1 MKRTDEKALVESINQ
16 LMDRKPEPIGA
27 RLHGIDQQLGSMDR
41 RLEHL
46 EYKSDVLT
54 TEVRLANSK
63 RSRVAAVQNYT
74 PEQLWLLEEI
84 KMDKDPM
91 RKRA

>member
-1 MKRTDEKALVESINQ
+1 
-16 LMDRKPEPIGA
+16 MDRKPEPIGA

-63 RSRVAAVQNYT
+63 RSRVAAVQNST
-74 PEQLWLLEEI
+74 PAQLWLLDEI

>member
-1 MKRTDEKALVESINQ
+1 
-16 LMDRKPEPIGA
+16 MDRKPEPIGA

-63 RSRVAAVQNYT
+63 RSRVASLQNYT
-74 PEQLWLLEEI
+74 PEQLWLLDEI
-84 KMDKDPM
+84 KMDQDPM